1 MNELFN
7 IIKNS
12 LRTNS
17 FYIPSQNTYVN
28 GCSLTIKQYNDLLE
42 LDATLEFGFEQYI
55 KHSILTDSIIKEN
68 VDNYE
73 NLLYFDKPFLL
84 AQIKLA
90 QESNFLGFSLG
101 EYKEGISNRISTTN
115 LSSYEAVYNSNNLV
129 ISFGLNSFKDVQ
141 QINKEYLETLNGK
154 YNLAGDVISLEIF
167 KHLKEISYLNQ
178 SIGSVRNIKELKPLI
193 DQMPA
198 GLVETFNGL
207 LSKVNEDIRELN
219 KFEIDGENFVFN
231 PSLEFMLS

>member
-17 FYIPSQNTYVN
+17 FYIPSQNSYVN

-73 NLLYFDKPFLL
+73 SLLYFDKPFLL

-101 EYKEGISNRISTTN
+101 EYKEGISNRISTVT
-115 LSSYEAVYNSNNLV
+115 LSSYEAVYNNNNLV
-129 ISFGLNSFKDVQ
+129 ISFGLNTFKDVQ

-219 KFEIDGENFVFN
+219 KFEINGENFVFN

>member
-73 NLLYFDKPFLL
+73 SLLYFDKPFLL

-101 EYKEGISNRISTTN
+101 EYKEGISNRISTVT

-141 QINKEYLETLNGK
+141 LINKEYLETLNGK

>member
-1 MNELFN
+1 
-7 IIKNS
+7 
-12 LRTNS
+12 
-17 FYIPSQNTYVN
+17 
-28 GCSLTIKQYNDLLE
+28 
-42 LDATLEFGFEQYI
+42 
-55 KHSILTDSIIKEN
+55 
-68 VDNYE
+68 
-73 NLLYFDKPFLL
+73 L
-84 AQIKLA
+84 A
-90 QESNFLGFSLG
+90 
-101 EYKEGISNRISTTN
+101 EYKEGISNRISTVN

-129 ISFGLNSFKDVQ
+129 INFGLNSFKDVQ

-207 LSKVNEDIRELN
+207 LSKVNENIRELN

>member
-17 FYIPSQNTYVN
+17 FYIPSQNTFVN

-55 KHSILTDSIIKEN
+55 KHSILTDTIIKEN

-73 NLLYFDKPFLL
+73 SLLYFDKPFLL

-101 EYKEGISNRISTTN
+101 EYREGISNRISTVN

-129 ISFGLNSFKDVQ
+129 ISFGLNTFKDVQ

-167 KHLKEISYLNQ
+167 KYLKEISYLNQ

-198 GLVETFNGL
+198 GLVETFNSL

>member
-1 MNELFN
+1 
-7 IIKNS
+7 
-12 LRTNS
+12 
-17 FYIPSQNTYVN
+17 
-28 GCSLTIKQYNDLLE
+28 LLE

-55 KHSILTDSIIKEN
+55 KHSILTDTIIKEN

-73 NLLYFDKPFLL
+73 SLLYFDKPFLL

-90 QESNFLGFSLG
+90 QESNFLGFSLA
-101 EYKEGISNRISTTN
+101 EYKEGISNKINTVN
-115 LSSYEAVYNSNNLV
+115 LSAYEAVYNSNNLV

-141 QINKEYLETLNGK
+141 QINKEYLDTLNGK

-219 KFEIDGENFVFN
+219 KFEIGGENFVFN

>member
-1 MNELFN
+1 
-7 IIKNS
+7 
-12 LRTNS
+12 
-17 FYIPSQNTYVN
+17 
-28 GCSLTIKQYNDLLE
+28 
-42 LDATLEFGFEQYI
+42 
-55 KHSILTDSIIKEN
+55 
-68 VDNYE
+68 
-73 NLLYFDKPFLL
+73 
-84 AQIKLA
+84 
-90 QESNFLGFSLG
+90 LG
-101 EYKEGISNRISTTN
+101 EYKEGISNRISTVT

-129 ISFGLNSFKDVQ
+129 ISFGLNTFKDVQ
-141 QINKEYLETLNGK
+141 LINKEYFETLNGK

>member
-55 KHSILTDSIIKEN
+55 KHSILTDTIIKEN

-73 NLLYFDKPFLL
+73 SLLYFDKSFLL

-101 EYKEGISNRISTTN
+101 EYREGISNRISTVN

-219 KFEIDGENFVFN
+219 KFEIGGENFVFN

>member
-17 FYIPSQNTYVN
+17 FYIPSQNAFVN
-28 GCSLTIKQYNDLLE
+28 GCSLTIKQYNNLLE
-42 LDATLEFGFEQYI
+42 LDATLDFGFEQYI
-55 KHSILTDSIIKEN
+55 KHSILTDNIIKEN

-73 NLLYFDKPFLL
+73 SLLYFDKPFLL
-84 AQIKLA
+84 AQIKLT
-90 QESNFLGFSLG
+90 QESNFLGFSLA
-101 EYKEGISNRISTTN
+101 EYRDGLTNKINTLN
-115 LSSYEAVYNSNNLV
+115 LSSYEAAYNSNNL
-129 ISFGLNSFKDVQ
+129 IINFGLNQFKEVQ
-141 QINKEYLETLNGK
+141 QINTDYYDALDGK
-154 YNLAGDVISLEIF
+154 FNQAGDVITLEIF
-167 KHLKEISYLNQ
+167 KFLKDISYLNQ

-193 DQMPA
+193 DQLPA

-219 KFEIDGENFVFN
+219 KFEIGGENFVFN

>member
-17 FYIPSQNTYVN
+17 FYIPSQHTYVN

-55 KHSILTDSIIKEN
+55 KHSILTDTIIKEN

-73 NLLYFDKPFLL
+73 SLLYFDKPFLL

-90 QESNFLGFSLG
+90 QESNFLGFSLA
-101 EYKEGISNRISTTN
+101 EYKEGISNRISTVN

-129 ISFGLNSFKDVQ
+129 INFGLNSFKDVQ

-207 LSKVNEDIRELN
+207 LSKVNENIRELN

>member
-55 KHSILTDSIIKEN
+55 KHSILTDTIIKEN

-73 NLLYFDKPFLL
+73 SLLYFDKPFLL
-84 AQIKLA
+84 SQIKLA
-90 QESNFLGFSLG
+90 QESNFLGFSLA
-101 EYKEGISNRISTTN
+101 EYKEGISNRISTVN
-115 LSSYEAVYNSNNLV
+115 LPSYEAVYNSNNLV

-219 KFEIDGENFVFN
+219 KFEIDEENFVFN

>member
-73 NLLYFDKPFLL
+73 SLLYFDKPFLL

-101 EYKEGISNRISTTN
+101 EYKEGISNRISTVT

-129 ISFGLNSFKDVQ
+129 ISFGLNTFKDVQ
-141 QINKEYLETLNGK
+141 LINKEYFETLNGK
-154 YNLAGDVISLEIF
+154 YNLAGDVIS
-167 KHLKEISYLNQ
+167 
-178 SIGSVRNIKELKPLI
+178 
-193 DQMPA
+193 
-198 GLVETFNGL
+198 
-207 LSKVNEDIRELN
+207 
-219 KFEIDGENFVFN
+219 
-231 PSLEFMLS
+231 

>member
-1 MNELFN
+1 M
-7 IIKNS
+7 
-12 LRTNS
+12 
-17 FYIPSQNTYVN
+17 
-28 GCSLTIKQYNDLLE
+28 
-42 LDATLEFGFEQYI
+42 
-55 KHSILTDSIIKEN
+55 
-68 VDNYE
+68 
-73 NLLYFDKPFLL
+73 
-84 AQIKLA
+84 
-90 QESNFLGFSLG
+90 G
-101 EYKEGISNRISTTN
+101 EYREGISNRISTVN

-219 KFEIDGENFVFN
+219 KFEIGGENFVFN

>member
-73 NLLYFDKPFLL
+73 SLLYFDKPFLL

-101 EYKEGISNRISTTN
+101 EYKEGISNRISTVT

-141 QINKEYLETLNGK
+141 LINKEYLETLHGK

>member
-17 FYIPSQNTYVN
+17 FYIPSQNSYVN

-73 NLLYFDKPFLL
+73 SLLYFDKPFLL

-101 EYKEGISNRISTTN
+101 EYKEGISNRISTVT

-129 ISFGLNSFKDVQ
+129 ISFGLNTFKDVQ
-141 QINKEYLETLNGK
+141 LINKEYFETLNGK

-219 KFEIDGENFVFN
+219 KFEINGENFVFN

>member
-73 NLLYFDKPFLL
+73 SLLYFDKPFLL

-101 EYKEGISNRISTTN
+101 EYKEGISNRISTVT

-129 ISFGLNSFKDVQ
+129 ISFGLNTFKDVQ
-141 QINKEYLETLNGK
+141 LINKEYFETLNGK

>member
-73 NLLYFDKPFLL
+73 SLLYFDKPFLL

-101 EYKEGISNRISTTN
+101 EYKEGISNRISTVT

-129 ISFGLNSFKDVQ
+129 ISFGLNTFKDVQ
-141 QINKEYLETLNGK
+141 LINKEYFETLNGK

-219 KFEIDGENFVFN
+219 KFEINGENFVFN

>member
-55 KHSILTDSIIKEN
+55 KHSILTDTIIKEN

-73 NLLYFDKPFLL
+73 SLLYFDKPFLL

-101 EYKEGISNRISTTN
+101 EYREGISNRISTVN

>member
-17 FYIPSQNTYVN
+17 FYIPSQNTYVK

-42 LDATLEFGFEQYI
+42 LDATSEFGFEQYI
-55 KHSILTDSIIKEN
+55 KHSILTDNIIKEN
-68 VDNYE
+68 VDSYDS
-73 NLLYFDKPFLL
+73 LLYFDKPFLL

-90 QESNFLGFSLG
+90 QESNFLGFSLD
-101 EYKEGISNRISTTN
+101 EYKEGISNRISTVN

-129 ISFGLNSFKDVQ
+129 INFGLNTFKEVQ
-141 QINKEYLETLNGK
+141 QINKEYLETLNNK

-219 KFEIDGENFVFN
+219 KFEIGGENFVFN

>member
-7 IIKNS
+7 IIKNA
-12 LRTNS
+12 LRTNPI
-17 FYIPSQNTYVN
+17 YIPSQNTYVN

-55 KHSILTDSIIKEN
+55 KHSILTDTIIKEN

-73 NLLYFDKPFLL
+73 SLLYFDKPFLL

-90 QESNFLGFSLG
+90 QESNFLGFSLA
-101 EYKEGISNRISTTN
+101 EYKEGISNRISTVN

-129 ISFGLNSFKDVQ
+129 INFGLNSFKDVQ

-167 KHLKEISYLNQ
+167 KHLKEISYINQ

-219 KFEIDGENFVFN
+219 KFEIGGENFVFN

>member
-17 FYIPSQNTYVN
+17 FYIPSQNSYVN

-73 NLLYFDKPFLL
+73 SLLYFDKPFLL

-101 EYKEGISNRISTTN
+101 EYKEGISNRISTVT
-115 LSSYEAVYNSNNLV
+115 LSSYEAVYNNNNLV
-129 ISFGLNSFKDVQ
+129 ISFGLNTFKDVQ

>member
-55 KHSILTDSIIKEN
+55 KHSILTDTIIKEN

-73 NLLYFDKPFLL
+73 SLLYFDKPFLL

-90 QESNFLGFSLG
+90 QESNFLGFSLA
-101 EYKEGISNRISTTN
+101 EYKEGISNRISTIN

-129 ISFGLNSFKDVQ
+129 INFGLNSFKDVQ
-141 QINKEYLETLNGK
+141 QINKKYLETLNGK

-219 KFEIDGENFVFN
+219 KFEIGGENFVFN